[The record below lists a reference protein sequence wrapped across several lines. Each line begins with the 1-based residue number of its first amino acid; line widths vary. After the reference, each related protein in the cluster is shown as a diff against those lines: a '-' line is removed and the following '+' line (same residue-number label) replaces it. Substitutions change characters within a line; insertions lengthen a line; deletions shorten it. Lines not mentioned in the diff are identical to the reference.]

1 MNACGGDYSA
11 TIELY
16 LDKELS
22 GPDLEEFRA
31 HLEECEACRAEFAAA
46 EELSRLLHR
55 SRPLYS
61 APDALRDRVLQITPE
76 PLPSSSYAPPRL
88 RKRFLKF

>member
-1 MNACGGDYSA
+1 MKACGGDYGA
-11 TIELY
+11 AIELY

-31 HLEECEACRAEFAAA
+31 HLEECEACRADLAAA
-46 EELSRLLHR
+46 EELSRLLHQ

-61 APDALRDRVLQITPE
+61 APDALRDRVMRITE
-76 PLPSSSYAPPRL
+76 LSPSSAPYHLPASESAS
-88 RKRFLKF
+88 